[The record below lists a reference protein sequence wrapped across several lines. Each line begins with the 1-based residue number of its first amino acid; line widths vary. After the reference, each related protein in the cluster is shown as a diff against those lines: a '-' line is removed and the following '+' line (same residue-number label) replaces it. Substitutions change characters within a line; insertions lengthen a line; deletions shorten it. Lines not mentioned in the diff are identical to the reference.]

1 MPEPIVLD
9 RIEGT
14 RAVLVV
20 GTETV
25 EIPAS
30 ALPAGAGEGAVL
42 VLGLGDDRALRS
54 AAEARQARLAAAS
67 NLPDEI
73 DL

>member
-1 MPEPIVLD
+1 MIVVD
-9 RIEGT
+9 RIESN
-14 RAVLVV
+14 RAVLVF

-25 EIPAS
+25 EVPAS

-42 VLGLGDDRALRS
+42 CLVRDE
-54 AAEARQARLAAAS
+54 AAEATRRQEAQARLDRLKAADT
-67 NLPDEI
+67 LPDEI

>member
-1 MPEPIVLD
+1 MSQPIVVD

-20 GTETV
+20 GNEVV
-25 EIPAS
+25 EVPAS
-30 ALPAGAGEGAVL
+30 VLPPGAGEGAVL
-42 VLGLGDDRALRS
+42 SLQLGDDRALRA
-54 AAEARQARLAAAS
+54 AAEARQARLRAAS
-67 NLPDEI
+67 DLPDEI